1 MPGQLGPTNRVFPW
15 VLSMLVTRTMSCWG
29 MPSVMQTT
37 RGISA
42 ATASSI
48 DLAATGGLI
57 QPSADSRVFDLVVAH
72 GTKIAEAVAP
82 VSLIASATEAN
93 TGFPR
98 CVSPAFLGLVPPT
111 TFVPGDCQLLFQW
124 SSEEQSAD
132 RIRLLAEHGT

>member
-1 MPGQLGPTNRVFPW
+1 
-15 VLSMLVTRTMSCWG
+15 
-29 MPSVMQTT
+29 MQTT